1 MKRLA
6 IASHPALIDGKEYDG
21 IGNAVVEA
29 LSTEALTYYF
39 VRHSMEGNAP
49 SRIDT
54 YENGDVTDSQ
64 KLTVISKPSPV
75 RYVSEM
81 LATVWHF
88 TFRKKVDA
96 FVAIDPLNA
105 CAAVLLKK
113 LRRIDTCIFLT
124 PDYSPQRFG
133 NKHLNKIYHGIDRFC
148 VRNADEVWSVSTRI
162 QEVRRKMGLPEIKN
176 ILLPNVPPAK
186 FADLRKNKHDK
197 YNLITTGIVD
207 KQLDF
212 EGAIRAIAQLK
223 NTYPKLSFTV
233 VGNGPEDSRLRLLA
247 KELHVADRI
256 HFMGR
261 RPLAETLELQSKA
274 GIGLALYTGEWAFNH
289 FGDSTKCREF
299 FFFGLP
305 VISTDSHAT
314 VPEIKKYKPGLVVE
328 KGVEHYATAITDI
341 IENYDTYTKAS
352 RKLGDAYND
361 VHRKNILRVLEP
373 SK

>member
-6 IASHPALIDGKEYDG
+6 IASHPALINGKEYDG

-39 VRHSMEGNAP
+39 VRHSMDGNAP

-54 YENGDVTDSQ
+54 YQDGEVIASS
-64 KLTVISKPSPV
+64 KLPVVSKPSPL
-75 RYVSEM
+75 RYIAEM
-81 LATVWHF
+81 FATVWHF
-88 TFRKKVDA
+88 SVRKKVDT

-105 CAAVLLKK
+105 CAAVVLKK
-113 LRRIDTCIFLT
+113 LGRIETCIFLT

-133 NKHLNKIYHGIDRFC
+133 NVMLNKIYHSIDRFC

-162 QEVRRKMGLPEIKN
+162 QEVRRKMGLADSKN

-197 YNLITTGIVD
+197 YNLITTGILD

-212 EGAIRAIAQLK
+212 EGSIRAVAQLRD
-223 NTYPKLSFTV
+223 TYPKLNFTV
-233 VGNGPEDSRLRLLA
+233 IGNGPKESQLHLLA
-247 KELHVADRI
+247 EELQVADRI
-256 HFMGR
+256 HFTGR
-261 RPLAETLELQSKA
+261 LSLAETLDLESKA
-274 GIGLALYTGEWAFNH
+274 GIGLALYTGEWGFNH

-314 VPEIKKYKPGLVVE
+314 VPEIKKFKPGLVVE
-328 KGVEHYATAITDI
+328 KGVDHYVKAITDI
-341 IENYDTYTKAS
+341 LENYEKYANAS
-352 RKLGDAYND
+352 VKLGEAYND
-361 VHRKNILRVLEP
+361 VHRKNILRVLRP
-373 SK
+373 AK

>member
-1 MKRLA
+1 MRRLVV
-6 IASHPALIDGKEYDG
+6 ASHPALINGKEYDG

-29 LSTEALTYYF
+29 LSTEQLTYYF
-39 VRHSMEGNAP
+39 VRHSMNGNAP

-54 YENGDVTDSQ
+54 YQAGEVVASN
-64 KLTVISKPSPV
+64 KLPVISRPSPL
-75 RYVSEM
+75 RYISEM
-81 LATVWHF
+81 FATVWHF
-88 TFRKKVDA
+88 TFRKKVDT

-105 CAAVLLKK
+105 CAAVFLKK
-113 LRRIDTCIFLT
+113 LGRIETCIFLT
-124 PDYSPQRFG
+124 PDYSPQRFSS
-133 NKHLNKIYHGIDRFC
+133 KQLNNIYHGIDRFC

-162 QEVRRKMGLPEIKN
+162 QEVRRKMGLEDAKN

-186 FADLRKNKHDK
+186 FANLRKNSHDK
-197 YNLITTGIVD
+197 YNLVTTGIID

-212 EGAIRAIAQLK
+212 EGTIRAVAQLK
-223 NTYPKLSFTV
+223 GAYPKLSFTV
-233 VGNGPEDSRLRLLA
+233 VGNGPEEDRLKLLA
-247 KELHVADRI
+247 KELHVADRV

-314 VPEIKKYKPGLVVE
+314 VPEIKQFKPGLVVE
-328 KGVEHYATAITDI
+328 KGVEYYTEAITDI
-341 IENYDTYTKAS
+341 IENYDTYAKAS
-352 RKLGDAYND
+352 RKLGDAYDD

-373 SK
+373 TK

>member
-29 LSTEALTYYF
+29 LSTEQMTYYF
-39 VRHSMEGNAP
+39 VRHSMDGNAP

-54 YENGDVTDSQ
+54 YQDGKVTSSTR
-64 KLTVISKPSPV
+64 LPVVSRPSPL

-81 LATVWHF
+81 FATVWHF
-88 TFRKKVDA
+88 SFRKKVDT

-105 CAAVLLKK
+105 CAAVFLKK
-113 LRRIDTCIFLT
+113 LGRIDTCIFLT

-133 NKHLNKIYHGIDRFC
+133 NKQLNNIYHGIDRFC

-162 QEVRRKMGLPEIKN
+162 QEVRRKMGLPDNKN

-186 FADLRKNKHDK
+186 FTSLRKNKHDT

-212 EGAIRAIAQLK
+212 EGTIRAVAQLRD
-223 NTYPKLSFTV
+223 TYPKLSFTI
-233 VGNGPEDSRLRLLA
+233 VGNGPEESRLQLLA
-247 KELHVADRI
+247 EELQIADRI

-261 RPLAETLELQSKA
+261 QPLTEALQLQSKA

-314 VPEIKKYKPGLVVE
+314 VPEIKQFKPGLVVE
-328 KGVEHYATAITDI
+328 KGVEQYVKAITDI
-341 IENYDTYTKAS
+341 IENYDAYAKAS
-352 RKLGDAYND
+352 SKLGEAYND
-361 VHRKNILRVLEP
+361 VHRKNILRVLQP
-373 SK
+373 TK